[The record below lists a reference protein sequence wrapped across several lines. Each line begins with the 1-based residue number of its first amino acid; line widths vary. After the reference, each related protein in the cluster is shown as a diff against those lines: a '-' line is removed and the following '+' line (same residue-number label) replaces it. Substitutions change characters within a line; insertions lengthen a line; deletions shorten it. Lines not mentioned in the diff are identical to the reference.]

1 MTNEEPFGAGPDPA
15 LGGVL
20 KRLLDPGDDA
30 GFVARVLSQLPQRRG
45 STLWDVLAYWTR
57 PGIAAA
63 VVAASLLCYWEVLRE
78 AQALAAEPATELAA
92 TDRELD
98 RDALMGV
105 VLGNGQ

>member
-15 LGGVL
+15 LGAEL

-30 GFVARVLSQLPQRRG
+30 GFAARGLSRLSQRREG
-45 STLWDVLAYWTR
+45 SLWEVLAYWTR

-78 AQALAAEPATELAA
+78 AQARAPEPTTELAA

-98 RDALMGV
+98 RDALLGV
-105 VLGNGQ
+105 VLGSGQ